1 MNYSV
6 STILMLIESSVHKNT
21 ILLFAIA
28 LFGSS
33 FFCSA
38 QTFAQT
44 TVELEL
50 AIDDFDPDSS
60 YSLSVWA
67 LPNSI
72 EVHVGDSLMNSDHW
86 VFNKLSGTW
95 RLRLEFISSYI
106 DVREV
111 RIIYSAYPLAV
122 KRVFQ
127 NRTEQEL
134 DSLFLTADSDTL
146 RNELFNTQQQSR
158 SNDSDLQQTG
168 SLSRGIIVGTNQD
181 FALESGLQ
189 FELSGQLTDDVSIF
203 ASLTDKSIPIQ
214 PDGSTQN
221 LREFDR
227 VFIQLQSKNTTLE
240 MGDVDV
246 SFQQST
252 FAQLNRR
259 LQGAAG
265 YTKTSYG
272 DYKGALSVVRGTFK
286 SLSFEG
292 QDGVQGP
299 YRLTGRDGDE
309 FVIILAGTERVY
321 INGERVQR
329 GEENDYIIDYGLGE
343 LSFTNS
349 LLIKDETRIIVEYEY
364 VDQNFNRTLI
374 AAEAGEDFLNGRLK
388 IGASIIRQADGD
400 ELLSQQS
407 LNEDDID
414 VLRSVGDNLDAAI
427 VSGERL
433 ATEDDENNIL
443 YAKVDTT
450 FNGQPLT
457 IFKNIPGSAASIYIV
472 RFTKVEDGTGSYTR
486 ISGSVNG
493 LLYEWVG
500 PGLGDYEAFRKL
512 PAPEE
517 QQMVA
522 INGSF
527 DVSRN
532 VEFYGEWAASG
543 YDQNRFS
550 GLGDNDNNDF
560 SYISG
565 FKIKEWNTGIGKVNA
580 SVSRRYSGR
589 NFEFFERTRDVEFD
603 RKWNTG
609 RDSQSE
615 ESINE
620 AQASISPSQNTSI
633 EAEYGFVDRIDYKGY
648 RQGFSFSS
656 DEPNLLS
663 VSYKQD
669 WVNSSDDILAENGDW
684 FRQKGNIGKEVISGL
699 TPYFGFE
706 HENRAQRNS
715 VTDSLLNSSFSF
727 FELGP
732 GFRFTKPSLD
742 IDASIYIRSED
753 GVLDNSLQHEA
764 TAIEQRL
771 KLDYRPSQFVSTRNE
786 VSVRSKSF
794 TNEFELQGS
803 TNRRG
808 LLIRSVTSYEIPSEF
823 LNGQL
828 QYEANTERRA
838 LLQETYFEV
847 GPELGQFVWIDD
859 NRDGVQQVDEFF
871 PELSVNEGTFIKQFL
886 PSDELFPVIDLKVR
900 FRNEISPFKS
910 LDFEEGFG
918 GFLKGI
924 QIRSRFDVSENSTT
938 EELRDVYLLNLN
950 TFRNDSTTVQGR
962 LFWEKELDL
971 FPDRQKFDV
980 LLGYNENKTLNQR
993 SSESL
998 KQNSDLFYLNGS
1010 LRITNRTRLYTEF
1023 ISSSNASLS
1032 NRLTSRNFDIKS
1044 FSFNPGIETVINRSW
1059 QTDMSV
1065 SYASKEDRFPD
1076 EPVTAQ
1082 ILKFTNSHRAFLWK
1096 RIQANAR
1103 IELRNAKVEG
1113 SSSSLGNYEL
1123 TEGTGTGTNLVWSVT
1138 GTYRVSDLIRLSFNY
1153 DGRTVEDR
1161 PDIHTTKLVISA
1173 VF

>member
-1 MNYSV
+1 
-6 STILMLIESSVHKNT
+6 MLIESSVQKNT

-33 FFCSA
+33 FFCSV

-50 AIDDFDPDSS
+50 TIEDFDPDSS

-72 EVHVGDSLMNSDHW
+72 KVLVGDSLMNSDHW
-86 VFNKLSGTW
+86 AFNKLSGNW
-95 RLRLEFISSYI
+95 RLRPEFISSYI
-106 DVREV
+106 DVGEV

-146 RNELFNTQQQSR
+146 RNELFNAQQQSR

-189 FELSGQLTDDVSIF
+189 FELSGQLTDDVSIL

-349 LLIKDETRIIVEYEY
+349 LLIKDETRIIVEYEF

-472 RFTKVEDGTGSYTR
+472 R
-486 ISGSVNG
+486 
-493 LLYEWVG
+493 
-500 PGLGDYEAFRKL
+500 L
-512 PAPEE
+512 P
-517 QQMVA
+517 
-522 INGSF
+522 
-527 DVSRN
+527 
-532 VEFYGEWAASG
+532 
-543 YDQNRFS
+543 
-550 GLGDNDNNDF
+550 
-560 SYISG
+560 
-565 FKIKEWNTGIGKVNA
+565 K
-580 SVSRRYSGR
+580 
-589 NFEFFERTRDVEFD
+589 
-603 RKWNTG
+603 
-609 RDSQSE
+609 
-615 ESINE
+615 
-620 AQASISPSQNTSI
+620 
-633 EAEYGFVDRIDYKGY
+633 
-648 RQGFSFSS
+648 
-656 DEPNLLS
+656 
-663 VSYKQD
+663 
-669 WVNSSDDILAENGDW
+669 
-684 FRQKGNIGKEVISGL
+684 
-699 TPYFGFE
+699 
-706 HENRAQRNS
+706 
-715 VTDSLLNSSFSF
+715 
-727 FELGP
+727 
-732 GFRFTKPSLD
+732 
-742 IDASIYIRSED
+742 
-753 GVLDNSLQHEA
+753 
-764 TAIEQRL
+764 
-771 KLDYRPSQFVSTRNE
+771 
-786 VSVRSKSF
+786 
-794 TNEFELQGS
+794 
-803 TNRRG
+803 
-808 LLIRSVTSYEIPSEF
+808 
-823 LNGQL
+823 
-828 QYEANTERRA
+828 
-838 LLQETYFEV
+838 
-847 GPELGQFVWIDD
+847 
-859 NRDGVQQVDEFF
+859 
-871 PELSVNEGTFIKQFL
+871 
-886 PSDELFPVIDLKVR
+886 
-900 FRNEISPFKS
+900 
-910 LDFEEGFG
+910 
-918 GFLKGI
+918 
-924 QIRSRFDVSENSTT
+924 
-938 EELRDVYLLNLN
+938 
-950 TFRNDSTTVQGR
+950 
-962 LFWEKELDL
+962 
-971 FPDRQKFDV
+971 
-980 LLGYNENKTLNQR
+980 
-993 SSESL
+993 
-998 KQNSDLFYLNGS
+998 
-1010 LRITNRTRLYTEF
+1010 
-1023 ISSSNASLS
+1023 
-1032 NRLTSRNFDIKS
+1032 
-1044 FSFNPGIETVINRSW
+1044 
-1059 QTDMSV
+1059 
-1065 SYASKEDRFPD
+1065 
-1076 EPVTAQ
+1076 
-1082 ILKFTNSHRAFLWK
+1082 
-1096 RIQANAR
+1096 
-1103 IELRNAKVEG
+1103 
-1113 SSSSLGNYEL
+1113 
-1123 TEGTGTGTNLVWSVT
+1123 
-1138 GTYRVSDLIRLSFNY
+1138 
-1153 DGRTVEDR
+1153 
-1161 PDIHTTKLVISA
+1161 
-1173 VF
+1173 

>member
-1 MNYSV
+1 
-6 STILMLIESSVHKNT
+6 MLIESSIHKNT
-21 ILLFAIA
+21 TLLFAIA
-28 LFGSS
+28 LVGSS
-33 FFCSA
+33 FFCSTQA
-38 QTFAQT
+38 FAQT
-44 TVELEL
+44 TVEIEL
-50 AIDDFDPDSS
+50 IIEDFDPDSS

-72 EVHVGDSLMNSDHW
+72 KVFVGDSAMDSDHW
-86 VFNKLSGTW
+86 VFDKLNGSW
-95 RLRLEFISSYI
+95 RVKPEFLSSYNNSRHI
-106 DVREV
+106 
-111 RIIYSAYPLAV
+111 RILYSAYPLALR
-122 KRVFQ
+122 RVFQ
-127 NRTEQEL
+127 NREKQEL
-134 DSLFLTADSDTL
+134 DSLLFATEGDTL
-146 RNELFNTQQQSR
+146 RNELLNFQEQNSF
-158 SNDSDLQQTG
+158 NDSDLEQTG

-189 FELSGQLTDDVSIF
+189 FELSGQLTDDVSIL

-227 VFIQLQSKNTTLE
+227 VFIQLQSKNSTLE
-240 MGDVDV
+240 MGDVDA
-246 SFQQST
+246 SFEQST
-252 FAQLNRR
+252 FARLNRR
-259 LQGAAG
+259 LQGATG
-265 YTKTSYG
+265 YTTTKYG

-286 SLSFEG
+286 SLTFEG

-329 GEENDYIIDYGLGE
+329 GEENDYVIDYGLGE

-407 LNEDDID
+407 LNEDDIN
-414 VLRSVGDNLDAAI
+414 VLRGVGDNLDAAI

-433 ATEDDENNIL
+433 ANEDDENNIL
-443 YAKVDTT
+443 YSKVDTT

-457 IFKNIPGSAASIYIV
+457 IFKNIPGSTSSIYIV
-472 RFTKVEDGTGSYTR
+472 RFTKVEDGSGSYKR

-500 PGLGDYEAFRKL
+500 PGFGDYEAFRKL
-512 PAPEE
+512 PAPEQ

-527 DVSRN
+527 DINRN

-550 GLGDNDNNDF
+550 GLNDADNNDF
-560 SYISG
+560 SYLSG
-565 FKIKEWNTGIGKVNA
+565 FKVKDWNTGIGKVDA
-580 SVSRRYSGR
+580 SISRRYSGG
-589 NFEFFERTRDVEFD
+589 NFEFFERTRDVEFE

-620 AQASISPSQNTSI
+620 ASISLSPSQQTSFQT
-633 EAEYGFVDRIDYKGY
+633 EYGFVDRLDYKGY
-648 RQGFSFSS
+648 RQGFSLAS
-656 DEPNLLS
+656 DEPNLFS
-663 VSYKQD
+663 ISYKQD
-669 WVNSSDDILAENGDW
+669 WVNSSDDILNQKGKW
-684 FRQKGNIGKEVISGL
+684 FRQRGSIGREVMNGL

-706 HENRAQRNS
+706 HENRIQRNS
-715 VTDSLLNSSFSF
+715 STDSLLNSSFSF

-732 GFRFTKPSLD
+732 GIRFNRPSLD
-742 IDASIYIRSED
+742 VDASIYIRSED
-753 GVLDNSLQHEA
+753 GVLDNTLRDEA

-771 KLDYRPSQFVSTRNE
+771 KLDFSPNQFISTRNE

-794 TNEFELQGS
+794 TKDFELDGA

-808 LLIRSVTSYEIPSEF
+808 LLIRSVTSYEAASEF
-823 LNGQL
+823 INGQL

-886 PSDELFPVIDLKVR
+886 PSDDLFPVIDLKVR
-900 FRNEISPFKS
+900 FRNEIRPFKA
-910 LDFEEGFG
+910 LNQEEGVG
-918 GFLKGI
+918 VFLKGI
-924 QIRSRFDVSENSTT
+924 QVRSRFDIAENSTT
-938 EELRDVYLLNLN
+938 EELSDVYLLNLG

-971 FPDRQKFDV
+971 FSDKQKFDI

-998 KQNSDLFYLNGS
+998 KQSSDLFYLNGS
-1010 LRITNRTRLYTEF
+1010 VRVTNRTRLYTEF
-1023 ISSSNASLS
+1023 TSSTNTSIS
-1032 NRLTSRNFDIKS
+1032 NRLSSRNFDIKS
-1044 FSFNPGIETVINRSW
+1044 YAFNPGLETTINRSW
-1059 QTDMSV
+1059 QTNMSV
-1065 SYASKEDRFPD
+1065 SYASKEDRFPG

-1082 ILKFTNSHRAFLWK
+1082 ILKFINTHRAFLWK
-1096 RIQANAR
+1096 KVQANAR
-1103 IELRNAKVEG
+1103 IEIRNAKVEG

-1123 TEGTGTGTNLVWSVT
+1123 TEGTGLGTNLVWSVT
-1138 GTYRVSDLIRLSFNY
+1138 GTYRLSDLIRLSFNY